1 MKEGFLKKKKK
12 WSFDK
17 KEEEEV
23 VKPKTEILTPQA
35 SPKIVIKNDLN
46 KENLQESSPV
56 KSENQNS
63 SKGTSKQAAPVAI
76 SSSLN
81 ISATKDST
89 VHDNL
94 LTGSL
99 DHFTDEMRKPFII
112 LSQVR

>member
-17 KEEEEV
+17 KEEEDV
-23 VKPKTEILTPQA
+23 VKPKTESLTPQA
-35 SPKIVIKNDLN
+35 SPKIVIKNYLN
-46 KENLQESSPV
+46 KENSQDSSPM
-56 KSENQNS
+56 KSESQNS
-63 SKGTSKQAAPVAI
+63 SKGVSKEAASAAI

-99 DHFTDEMRKPFII
+99 DHFTDETRKPFII